1 MTDYI
6 PSFYRYVSS
15 ITITTAGAGYNNV
28 PTISISGGGGT
39 GATATATVSGG
50 AITAV
55 TITNKGTGYTST
67 PVVTVTAHTSDTI
80 TTDAVLTAVLD
91 ASLDSSV
98 ETHSM
103 ALYIDEQ
110 VPDYIREN
118 HPNFVT
124 FIKKYYEYMDQ
135 AGKQQALINNFTP
148 ADIDQA
154 SEAFLEK
161 WRHVLAN
168 DIPRTVKTDKAF
180 FFKRAKDFYE
190 AKGTKRSIEVF
201 FRVLY
206 GEDAEVYF
214 PGKYV
219 LKSSDGE
226 WIEEQAVILED
237 ANHGYDLNP
246 LDLEGKKVDLR
257 YFSSTGT
264 VTVIKTVNAVVARV
278 EKQAYTSSTLQRYQL
293 VLQFDPAQTR
303 IEGPGAQALGT
314 VSIDGGAV
322 TGVSITNG
330 GYGYHASPAVNIF
343 QEGGGSDASAVST
356 VVDNKITTVTI
367 TAGGSGYT
375 DTDSVKS
382 VSISNGGSGYS
393 SAPTVTFSAPTSG
406 TTATGTAT
414 VSSGAVTA
422 ITITD
427 AGDGYTSAPTVSF
440 SGGGGSSAAAT
451 STLNS
456 ATVEFNTD
464 AHRTYVVLDG
474 AADTNASKYGYLLR
488 TLASVTYKSYSG
500 SASDAGFRKGQ
511 TYIINESGDDGLGY
525 AVTGYFAED
534 YTYMGGANNARIR
547 ITNINTSTGLP
558 TAFEVIQPGSNFL
571 NETTDITITSPTGEA
586 IVITITTGYL
596 FSYAGKYK
604 DDKGK
609 LSDVNK
615 LTDNARYQQY
625 SYVIKSTIPQTSWNK
640 ALRDA
645 AHPAGMQVYSDL
657 IVKGIVD
664 FNTEI
669 VVTSTDNLFYKFI
682 ATEQATATDAYAMH
696 FYRPLGHS
704 ANVTDSVTWAYGLNA
719 TESIL
724 GSDDGRG
731 DPYVVEGDGG
741 SPNSAYWN
749 DSSDGND
756 ADNYNVGN
764 PLFSWTMSK
773 PLSEA
778 LTATDSF
785 SKVWTITR
793 SYSDTATTND
803 SSILFDFPRVL
814 ATSTNSVADS
824 LVLAVGKNLTETVST
839 SSTAEVFVIGTGKNI
854 SDSATTSETNVINTS
869 KAATDTGSISETVA
883 KALTLPGFSET
894 GTATDTGV
902 GSMQDYWDPLYCA
915 EDYVGTGWT
924 FT

>member
-28 PTISISGGGGT
+28 PTLSISGGGGT

-50 AITAV
+50 EITAV
-55 TITNKGTGYTST
+55 TITNKGTGYTSA

-91 ASLDSSV
+91 AALTNTV
-98 ETHSM
+98 EDHSM
-103 ALYIDEQ
+103 SFLIDQQ
-110 VPDYIREN
+110 VPDYIRN
-118 HPNFVT
+118 THPNFLT

-135 AGKQQALINNFTP
+135 SGKQQDVITNFRSI
-148 ADIDQA
+148 DVDQA
-154 SEAFLEK
+154 TEAFLDK

-168 DIPRTVKTDKAF
+168 DFPKSVKTSKEF
-180 FFKRAKDFYE
+180 FFKHSKDFYE

-219 LKSSDGE
+219 LKASDGE
-226 WIEEQAVILED
+226 WVEEQAVILED

-246 LDLEGKKVDLR
+246 LELEGKKVDIR
-257 YFSSTGT
+257 YYSSTGT

-303 IEGPGAQALGT
+303 IEGPGAQAGAT
-314 VSIDGGAV
+314 VTIDGGEV
-322 TGVSITNG
+322 TGISVTNG
-330 GYGYHASPAVNIF
+330 GYGYHASPEVNVF
-343 QEGGGSDASAVST
+343 QEGSGSGATAVST
-356 VVDNKITTVTI
+356 VVDNKVTAVTVTE
-367 TAGGSGYT
+367 GGSSYN
-375 DTDSVKS
+375 DTDSVGS
-382 VSISNGGSGYS
+382 ISISNGGSGYS
-393 SAPTVTFSAPTSG
+393 STPTVAFSAPTSG

-414 VSSGAVTA
+414 VSGGQVTG
-422 ITITD
+422 ITITN
-427 AGDGYTSAPTVSF
+427 AGSGYTSAPSITF
-440 SGGGGSSAAAT
+440 SGGGGSSAAA
-451 STLNS
+451 SATLYA

-464 AHRTYVVLDG
+464 SHRSYVVLDG
-474 AADTNASKYGYLLR
+474 ATDTNASKYGYLLR

-500 SASDAGFRKGQ
+500 SAADAGFRKGQ
-511 TYIINESGDDGLGY
+511 TYTINESGDDGLGY

-547 ITNINTSTGLP
+547 ITNTTTSSGLP

-571 NETTDITITSPTGEA
+571 NETTDITLTSPTGEE
-586 IVITITTGYL
+586 IIITVTTGYL
-596 FSYAGKYK
+596 FAYAGKYK

-615 LTDNARYQQY
+615 TTDNARYQQY
-625 SYVIKSTIPQTSWNK
+625 SYVIKSAIPQSSWNK

-696 FYRPLGHS
+696 FYRSLGHS
-704 ANVTDSVTWAYGLNA
+704 ASVTDSVTWAYGLNT

-749 DSSDGND
+749 DASDGND

-764 PLFSWTMSK
+764 PLFSWVMNK

-778 LTATDSF
+778 LTGTDSF
-785 SKVWTITR
+785 SKEWTIVR
-793 SYSDTATTND
+793 AYSDTATTND
-803 SSILFDFPRVL
+803 SSILFDFPKMFS
-814 ATSTNSVADS
+814 TSTNSVADS
-824 LVLAVGKNLTETVST
+824 LVLAVSKNLTETVST
-839 SSTAEVFVIGTGKNI
+839 SSTAEVVVIGTGKNI

-869 KAATDTGSISETVA
+869 KAATDTGSTSESVA
-883 KALTLPGFSET
+883 KALTLPGFTET
-894 GTATDTGV
+894 GTATDTGI
-902 GSMQDYWDPLYCA
+902 GSMQDYWDPLYCS
-915 EDYVGTGWT
+915 EDYVGTGWN